1 MIFYFRPLITGLF
14 LLILLF
20 CSSDFNRLAADNYG
34 YNEEHAAW
42 GGNGGWWGGGNNDF
56 YSDRPWR
63 TDDESSYRCS
73 RCNRHYTSCS
83 RCGAPHRP
91 QGRYCSPAY
100 VPPNNEYEY
109 NDTVP
114 GAGLYINLENPR

>member
-1 MIFYFRPLITGLF
+1 MTPYFRPFMTGIF
-14 LLILLF
+14 LLTLLF
-20 CSSDFNRLAADNYG
+20 FSSDMTADNYR

-56 YSDRPWR
+56 YSDQPWR
-63 TDDESSYRCS
+63 TDDEYSYRCH
-73 RCNRHYTSCS
+73 RCNRHYTACS
-83 RCGAPHRP
+83 RCGTPQLP
-91 QGRYCSPAY
+91 QGRYCSPTY
-100 VPPNNEYEY
+100 IPPNNEYEY